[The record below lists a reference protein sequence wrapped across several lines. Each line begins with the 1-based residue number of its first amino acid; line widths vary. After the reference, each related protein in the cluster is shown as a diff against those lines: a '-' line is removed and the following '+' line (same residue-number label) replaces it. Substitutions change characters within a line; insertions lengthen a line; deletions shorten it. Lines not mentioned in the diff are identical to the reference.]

1 MRAKSMVIT
10 FFGDVASQHG
20 QTVWLGS
27 LIATMAKLG
36 INERLVRTSVFRL
49 VQQGW
54 LESNR
59 VGRRSYY
66 RFSTFGL
73 SEYERVTAR
82 IYDLEEPIWS
92 RVWQLVVPVNV
103 GEQVKDAFF
112 RSLSWQGY
120 RQISPGLFA
129 RPGAGGVE
137 LQTML
142 EEYGV
147 HDNVLLMNADES
159 ALSSRVALR
168 EVIDTRWKL
177 GEVAADYRSFLKRFQ
192 PLQRWLNQKTAID
205 TEAALVI
212 RLLLVHE
219 YRRLL
224 LKDTPLPAVLL
235 PSSWPG
241 TKAKLTAAGI
251 YRQVANPS
259 VTYIMAHLEGLHGL
273 LPEPSKQFTQR
284 FTPQP
289 IVNAN

>member
-1 MRAKSMVIT
+1 MIIT
-10 FFGDVASQHG
+10 FFGDVASQHR

-27 LIATMAKLG
+27 LIATMAILG

-49 VQQGW
+49 VQEGW

-129 RPGAGGVE
+129 RPGAGGR
-137 LQTML
+137 
-142 EEYGV
+142 G
-147 HDNVLLMNADES
+147 
-159 ALSSRVALR
+159 
-168 EVIDTRWKL
+168 
-177 GEVAADYRSFLKRFQ
+177 AADD
-192 PLQRWLNQKTAID
+192 A
-205 TEAALVI
+205 
-212 RLLLVHE
+212 
-219 YRRLL
+219 RRVWC
-224 LKDTPLPAVLL
+224 A
-235 PSSWPG
+235 
-241 TKAKLTAAGI
+241 
-251 YRQVANPS
+251 RQCVAN
-259 VTYIMAHLEGLHGL
+259 EC
-273 LPEPSKQFTQR
+273 R
-284 FTPQP
+284 
-289 IVNAN
+289 